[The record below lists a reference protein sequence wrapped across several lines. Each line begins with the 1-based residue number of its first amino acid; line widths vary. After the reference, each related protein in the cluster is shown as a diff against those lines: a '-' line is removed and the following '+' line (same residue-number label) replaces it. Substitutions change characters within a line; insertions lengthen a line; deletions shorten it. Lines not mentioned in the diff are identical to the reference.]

1 RDADGDEGRVA
12 TLRQRHGPGG
22 HLVSGMEPASSV
34 RRLGDR
40 FVLVRE
46 LGSGGMARVF
56 LGRDE
61 VLDRP
66 VAVKVVEPDP
76 EDPEIGLR
84 FQREGRAAA
93 RLSHPNIV
101 RVFDAGEDELN
112 GREVSY
118 IVMEYVPG
126 GDLQDLMDRNGPL
139 PETMLSRVGAD
150 VASGLAHAHERGII
164 HRDVKPRNI
173 LLDDRGS
180 PRLADFGIARAL
192 DGTTSRDR
200 SGSYLG
206 TAAYSSP
213 EQLRG
218 EKVTPKSDVYSFGAT
233 LYHAA
238 VGKRPFSGNSIEV
251 ANQHILKMPAPPCE
265 RGARIGEGLE
275 ALILSC
281 LAKDPGKRPDAA
293 RLRDKL
299 QERSVADATAAL
311 AGSNAR
317 AGGFR
322 GAAGISRVAEAARTA
337 GSSSAGA
344 VRRKLDDRRAAGP
357 PESTI
362 SLPTRT
368 FRAGSRQR
376 TMLAVMMVAILIL
389 LLTVAGAWAL
399 LGQGEQGKQSSGQGA
414 GQQEQ
419 AKASRQE
426 PKEKPDQKP
435 DQAAAPN
442 PSGESGSSGGTPEE
456 NPAPAPP
463 LASAEKAVFNL
474 YYQESFARVDASWA
488 YLSQRFQN
496 EIGSPEQWAEQEDIY
511 TFTYMRFTSYPV
523 ARAVGDTAEVT
534 FEVRLDHTWG
544 SELLSG
550 TWVCVNEGGEWKLD
564 RLKNEK
570 TVPA

>member
-1 RDADGDEGRVA
+1 MD
-12 TLRQRHGPGG
+12 
-22 HLVSGMEPASSV
+22 PASSV

-46 LGSGGMARVF
+46 LGFGGMARVF

-66 VAVKVVEPDP
+66 VAVKVVEPDA
-76 EDPEIGLR
+76 EDPEIGNR

-101 RVFDAGEDELN
+101 RVFDAGEDKLE
-112 GREVSY
+112 GRAVSY

-150 VASGLAHAHERGII
+150 VAAGLAHAHARGIV

-180 PRLADFGIARAL
+180 PKLADFGIARAL
-192 DGTTSRDR
+192 DATTSQNRA
-200 SGSYLG
+200 GSYLG

-218 EKVTPKSDVYSFGAT
+218 ERVTSKSDVYSFGAT

-251 ANQHILKMPAPPCE
+251 ANQHVLKMPTPPRE

-275 ALILSC
+275 ALILGC
-281 LAKDPGKRPDAA
+281 LAKNPGKRPDAA
-293 RLRDKL
+293 RLSDKL
-299 QERSVADATAAL
+299 QQRSAADATAAL
-311 AGSNAR
+311 AGSAAR
-317 AGGFR
+317 GRATGV
-322 GAAGISRVAEAARTA
+322 SRVAGAAKSA
-337 GSSSAGA
+337 GSSGVGA
-344 VRRKLDDRRAAGP
+344 VRQGFARTRASGP
-357 PESTI
+357 PDSTI

-376 TMLAVMMVAILIL
+376 TMLAILMIALLLL

-399 LGQGEQGKQSSGQGA
+399 LGQGEPGNNTQDA
-414 GQQEQ
+414 GRQEQ
-419 AKASRQE
+419 AGASKQE
-426 PKEKPDQKP
+426 PKENPKPEEAAAQKP
-435 DQAAAPN
+435 SA
-442 PSGESGSSGGTPEE
+442 GESRPEGGVPEE

-463 LASAEKAVFNL
+463 LAEAEKAVYDL
-474 YYQESFARVDASWA
+474 YYQESFARVGASWA
-488 YLSQRFQN
+488 FLSQRLQN
-496 EIGSPEQWAEQEDIY
+496 EIGSPERWAEQEDIY
-511 TFTYMRFTSYPV
+511 TFTYMEFISYPV
-523 ARAVGDTAEVT
+523 ARAVGEEAEVT

-564 RLKNEK
+564 RLENER

>member
-1 RDADGDEGRVA
+1 MD
-12 TLRQRHGPGG
+12 
-22 HLVSGMEPASSV
+22 PASSV

-46 LGSGGMARVF
+46 LGFGGMARVF

-66 VAVKVVEPDP
+66 VAVKVVEPDA

-101 RVFDAGEDELN
+101 RVFDAGEDKLE
-112 GREVSY
+112 GRAVSY

-150 VASGLAHAHERGII
+150 VAAGLAHAHARGIV

-180 PRLADFGIARAL
+180 PKLADFGIARAL
-192 DGTTSRDR
+192 DVTTSQNRA
-200 SGSYLG
+200 GSYLG

-218 EKVTPKSDVYSFGAT
+218 ERVTPKSDVYSFGAT

-251 ANQHILKMPAPPCE
+251 ANQHVLKMPTPPRE

-275 ALILSC
+275 ALILAC
-281 LAKDPGKRPDAA
+281 LAKNPAKRPDAA
-293 RLRDKL
+293 RLSDKL
-299 QERSVADATAAL
+299 QQRSAADATAAL
-311 AGSNAR
+311 VGSAAR
-317 AGGFR
+317 GRATGV
-322 GAAGISRVAEAARTA
+322 SRVAGAAKSAR
-337 GSSSAGA
+337 SSGVGA
-344 VRRKLDDRRAAGP
+344 VRQGFARTRASGP
-357 PESTI
+357 PDSTI

-376 TMLAVMMVAILIL
+376 TMLAILMVALLLLI
-389 LLTVAGAWAL
+389 LTVAGAWAL
-399 LGQGEQGKQSSGQGA
+399 LGQGEPGNNSQGQDA
-414 GQQEQ
+414 GRQEQ
-419 AKASRQE
+419 AGASQQE
-426 PKEKPDQKP
+426 PKENPKPDE
-435 DQAAAPN
+435 AAAQK
-442 PSGESGSSGGTPEE
+442 PSGESRPEGGAPEE

-463 LASAEKAVFNL
+463 LAEAEKAVYDL
-474 YYQESFARVDASWA
+474 YYQESFARVGASWA
-488 YLSQRFQN
+488 FLSQRLQN
-496 EIGSPEQWAEQEDIY
+496 EIGSPERWAEQEDIY
-511 TFTYMRFTSYPV
+511 TFTYMEFISYPV
-523 ARAVGDTAEVT
+523 ARAVGEEAEVT

-564 RLKNEK
+564 RLENER